1 MGNSRNQQRK
11 AMLSQLGLVRRV
23 IESTLNEIALQKRRE
38 KGKVRQQRFREK
50 ARNLA
55 IVAVNLTSSCGMT
68 PKKIHPA
75 YGKCIA

>member
-11 AMLSQLGLVRRV
+11 ATLSQLGLARRV
-23 IESTLNEIALQKRRE
+23 VEFALNEIALQKRRE
-38 KGKVRQQRFREK
+38 KGKVRQQFREK

-55 IVAVNLTSSCGMT
+55 IVAVDLASSCGMT
-68 PKKIHPA
+68 PKKIHLV